1 MDTALNGNGEFELDG
16 RGMPYL
22 LSGLS
27 EIMQRVS
34 LCLKIKKGSF
44 PYDRELGSELHTL
57 TESVQPLGETAALL
71 VKEAAAQI
79 PQVKIL
85 DVEASFDSEKKLGL
99 SVLLEFGGEQG
110 RLEMKI

>member
-1 MDTALNGNGEFELDG
+1 MDTALSSSGDFELDG

-22 LSGLS
+22 LSGLA
-27 EIMQRVS
+27 EMMQRVS
-34 LCLKIKKGSF
+34 LCLKIKKGCF

-57 TESVQPLGETAALL
+57 KESTQPLRDTAALL

-85 DVEASFDSEKKLGL
+85 DVEASFDVEKKLGL
-99 SVLLEFGGEQG
+99 SVLLDFGGEQG